1 MADLRKLKDKAA
13 ELASKGK
20 VEKAAEIFREILR
33 ADPRDVASCQKLADV
48 LRRGGEIAEAV
59 ERYAEVA
66 ERFARDGLLIKAIAI
81 CKTILELD
89 PEHGHTQRLIADLY
103 GKRNIADAGRPP
115 MRTMMAMPALKV
127 VEPAPDQGIELSVET
142 GIEMEIERGV
152 ELPLGAAPEPSPEP
166 APPPAPPGLDAMEL
180 PPELQVDPDA
190 FELTSNAEPPPPP
203 APARAAPPPPQAAP
217 PPPPRMA
224 PPPPPPI
231 QAAPPRPRP
240 APPPAPPAPA
250 RAAHPTAFNL
260 IVAAAEEAVLV
271 GVEDDVAIDV
281 DLVDD
286 EALLLLEVEPEAAP
300 VPAPAA
306 PAADARLPRYPI
318 FSDLGPEAFVALTQ
332 RLTVVR
338 LGPGET
344 VITEGEEGSA
354 FFVIATGRLTVR
366 KRDEKGEQVVLA
378 HLGEGEFFGEMAL
391 LSNSPR
397 NATVVAEEPSEV
409 LVLQAEVLRSLA
421 GRYPHVADS
430 LRRFYRQRLLANAFA
445 VSPIFRPFGR
455 GDRKAVMEKFRER
468 AVKPGEVIIRE
479 GTPSDGLYVVLE
491 GALDVTHRMEGTEV
505 LIGHLREGDLF
516 GEMSCLRKTGA
527 SSTVTVKR
535 GGSLLKLQRADFDA
549 LVMTYPTVLE
559 LMSQLSEERSQNL
572 EAILSG
578 SAEFTEDGLVLI

>member
-1 MADLRKLKDKAA
+1 MADIRKLKDKAA

-127 VEPAPDQGIELSVET
+127 VEPTPDQSIELSVET

-152 ELPLGAAPEPSPEP
+152 ELPLGAAQVPSPHP
-166 APPPAPPGLDAMEL
+166 FPATAPPDAPSGLDAMEL
-180 PPELQVDPDA
+180 PPELQVDPDP
-190 FELTSNAEPPPPP
+190 FEVTSNAELAPPPTPPPPP
-203 APARAAPPPPQAAP
+203 RAAP
-217 PPPPRMA
+217 PPPPRAA
-224 PPPPPPI
+224 PTI
-231 QAAPPRPRP
+231 QAAPPRPPP
-240 APPPAPPAPA
+240 APPPAPSAPPH
-250 RAAHPTAFNL
+250 AAHPTAFDL

-271 GVEDDVAIDV
+271 GVEDDVAVDV

-286 EALLLLEVEPEAAP
+286 EALLLLEVEPEPEAA
-300 VPAPAA
+300 PAPAA
-306 PAADARLPRYPI
+306 PASDARLPRFPI
-318 FSDLGPEAFVALTQ
+318 FSDLSPEAFVALTQ

-344 VITEGEEGSA
+344 VITEGDEGSA

-366 KRDEKGEQVVLA
+366 KRDERGEQVVLA

-409 LVLQAEVLRSLA
+409 LVLHVEVLRSLA

-468 AVKPGEVIIRE
+468 VVKAGEVIVRE

-491 GALDVTHRMEGTEV
+491 GALDVTHRKEGTEV

-535 GGSLLKLQRADFDA
+535 GGSLLKLLRADFDA

-559 LMSQLSEERSQNL
+559 LMSELSEERAQNL